1 MFNRLYAL
9 ELSGKTRSMIV
20 PTLIAAIPV
29 IPGGMVMIPRFLKQ
43 LYGDLKSQWTGIR
56 LYSRDKETRR
66 IHNIYGV
73 KRLD

>member
-1 MFNRLYAL
+1 MLTKLSAF

-29 IPGGMVMIPRFLKQ
+29 IPGGMILIPRFLKQ
-43 LYGDLKSQWTGIR
+43 LYADIKSQWTGIM

-66 IHNIYGV
+66 ILSIYGV
-73 KRLD
+73 KRVD